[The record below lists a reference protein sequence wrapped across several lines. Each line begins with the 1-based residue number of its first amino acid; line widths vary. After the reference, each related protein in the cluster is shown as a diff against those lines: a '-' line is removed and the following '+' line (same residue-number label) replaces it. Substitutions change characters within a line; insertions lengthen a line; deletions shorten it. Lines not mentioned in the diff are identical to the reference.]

1 MGAAAWDGFLN
12 DQDNWPA
19 ASRAEAS
26 KGSVTTARDTLG
38 DRTFIKHKR
47 MSPEE
52 RHLQILQAAACDRVR
67 HTQHLRKRTD
77 YQATGGS

>member
-26 KGSVTTARDTLG
+26 KGSMTTARDTLG
-38 DRTFIKHKR
+38 DRTFIKRKR
-47 MSPEE
+47 MSQEE
-52 RHLQILQAAACDRVR
+52 RHLQILGRRQDHRDQRVLG
-67 HTQHLRKRTD
+67 HVVAGHLR
-77 YQATGGS
+77 